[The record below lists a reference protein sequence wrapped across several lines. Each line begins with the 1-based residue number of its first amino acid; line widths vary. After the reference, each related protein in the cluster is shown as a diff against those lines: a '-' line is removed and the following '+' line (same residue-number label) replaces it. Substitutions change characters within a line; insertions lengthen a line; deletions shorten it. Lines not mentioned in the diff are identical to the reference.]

1 MLTTKQIRMLVL
13 LDNKIR
19 VCKKCDLHN
28 NGRCKPFYT
37 KESRYAIIGEAP
49 GSNEVRDNEPFTG
62 AAGDILWETMADH
75 GLEKDKF
82 LIINSVN
89 CRPVDENQS
98 WKNGKPTE
106 DQQDCCR
113 EWVRKYIRV
122 FEPEKILVL
131 GNYAMYSALGH
142 GQGIMKLNATI
153 IDENQVNFALAGTL
167 GYDNAPYVLSV
178 HPAFCIYR
186 KDEGLQMLSE
196 SIARFKEIE
205 PPSPPMPDF
214 VTDFLEDEELWKI

>member
-1 MLTTKQIRMLVL
+1 MAE
-13 LDNKIR
+13 N
-19 VCKKCDLHN
+19 DL
-28 NGRCKPFYT
+28 R
-37 KESRYAIIGEAP
+37 
-49 GSNEVRDNEPFTG
+49 
-62 AAGDILWETMADH
+62 
-75 GLEKDKF
+75 KDDF

-89 CRPVDENQS
+89 CRPVDENQQ

-106 DQQDCCR
+106 DQQNTCR
-113 EWVRKYIRV
+113 EWVRKYIKV
-122 FEPEKILVL
+122 FEPEKILIL
-131 GNYAMYSALGH
+131 GNYAMYSALGL

-153 IDENQVNFALAGTL
+153 INEAQKKRQLL
-167 GYDNAPYVLSV
+167 GYDNVPYVLSV

-205 PPSPPMPDF
+205 TKPVSSIPDF